1 MHFQTELEQVP
12 YLLFHELISAHFKL
26 VLCDYSLV
34 LDLNFGVIL
43 KPKKVVEACQIAS
56 RIHRPTALIGNLAN
70 FQTIPWKCHQ
80 ILNLQSCYLTGHDST
95 RKCMEAL
102 NEVNQSELDCRV
114 WFKGSPYFFPNFTL
128 KLCITTQ
135 I

>member
-12 YLLFHELISAHFKL
+12 YLLFHELILAHFKL

-56 RIHRPTALIGNLAN
+56 LENLAN
-70 FQTIPWKCHQ
+70 FQTIP
-80 ILNLQSCYLTGHDST
+80 
-95 RKCMEAL
+95 
-102 NEVNQSELDCRV
+102 
-114 WFKGSPYFFPNFTL
+114 
-128 KLCITTQ
+128 
-135 I
+135 

>member
-12 YLLFHELISAHFKL
+12 YLLFHELILAHFKL

-56 RIHRPTALIGNLAN
+56 RIQRPTALIENLAN
-70 FQTIPWKCHQ
+70 FQTIP
-80 ILNLQSCYLTGHDST
+80 
-95 RKCMEAL
+95 
-102 NEVNQSELDCRV
+102 
-114 WFKGSPYFFPNFTL
+114 
-128 KLCITTQ
+128 
-135 I
+135 